1 MTYLGD
7 LCVSK
12 GTAIQKVQ
20 GMVCD
25 VVLKKDHSEILMK
38 LRSVLYLLIYIT
50 VCSYSTQRK
59 DATILE
65 WTDDNGNYSRQ
76 LEEIAMSAADGNFKD
91 HNVLEYFQA
100 QLDLFAKM
108 CLNRQYLG
116 INEIKKRL
124 PIKLVLR

>member
-1 MTYLGD
+1 
-7 LCVSK
+7 
-12 GTAIQKVQ
+12 
-20 GMVCD
+20 MVCD
-25 VVLKKDHSEILMK
+25 AVLKKDHSDILMK

-59 DATILE
+59 DVTILE

-76 LEEIAMSAADGNFKD
+76 LEDIAVSAADGNFK
-91 HNVLEYFQA
+91 EYFQA

-116 INEIKKRL
+116 INEIEKRL
-124 PIKLVLR
+124 PIKLVLKYC

>member
-1 MTYLGD
+1 MGD

-38 LRSVLYLLIYIT
+38 VRSVCTFWYILLS
-50 VCSYSTQRK
+50 CSYSTQRK
-59 DATILE
+59 DVTILE
-65 WTDDNGNYSRQ
+65 WTDFNDYYSRK
-76 LEEIAMSAADGNFKD
+76 LVVIAVSAADGNFKD
-91 HNVLEYFQA
+91 HNLLEYFQA
-100 QLDLFAKM
+100 QLDLVATM